1 MYHLFTPASK
11 IFYHRGGIV
20 IAAIIP
26 HSYGEP
32 LSTKSGL
39 VTFFSLFVKDS
50 NRKQFTKLHQ
60 HQPAE
65 PTMWPSNPNIKVIP
79 QGAAPS
85 SPPLSPGSSRK
96 GSPWHGPMPP
106 QFSPPPMPSIAVLR
120 PEGLYGPSF
129 NFSRAI
135 DPDQLSPQSRATA
148 SATSSD
154 SDDDPGPD
162 SLPRSMQPSPSPS
175 RSAFPPSARPGRIAT
190 NPNLII
196 EEMSDGSD
204 NDHDNVGV
212 PVIYPDA
219 IEYAESERSRSRSRR
234 HREVNES
241 VMYNLGQLNCSDDS
255 DSTDMEE
262 AEHREILRRQ
272 REERRRKRMTS
283 GSIGKRTFS
292 ESIGSDSDRDDPRD
306 CKRFFSADDFG
317 SSCARRIY
325 RRVGDRRRSSVQ
337 VSDPLPPPRIDEIEE
352 PDSSNEE
359 ILCDQTMW
367 SREPPHYECVMEI
380 DSP

>member
-1 MYHLFTPASK
+1 
-11 IFYHRGGIV
+11 
-20 IAAIIP
+20 
-26 HSYGEP
+26 
-32 LSTKSGL
+32 
-39 VTFFSLFVKDS
+39 
-50 NRKQFTKLHQ
+50 
-60 HQPAE
+60 
-65 PTMWPSNPNIKVIP
+65 
-79 QGAAPS
+79 
-85 SPPLSPGSSRK
+85 
-96 GSPWHGPMPP
+96 
-106 QFSPPPMPSIAVLR
+106 MPSIAVLR
-120 PEGLYGPSF
+120 PGGLYGPSF
-129 NFSRAI
+129 SFARAT
-135 DPDQLSPQSRATA
+135 DPDQLSPQSRTTS

-162 SLPRSMQPSPSPS
+162 SLPPSMQPSPSPS
-175 RSAFPPSARPGRIAT
+175 QSAFPPSARPGRIVT

-204 NDHDNVGV
+204 NDNDNAGV

-234 HREVNES
+234 HREVDES

-317 SSCARRIY
+317 SSGARRIY

-359 ILCDQTMW
+359 ILGDQSMR
-367 SREPPHYECVMEI
+367 SREHPHYECVMEI